1 MATTMPL
8 HEWLRFID
16 SEYLSSF
23 IRDGGASIKF
33 AVTRDG
39 LKPTLYEA
47 VASRCRASGYLVVK
61 LDAVATRVH
70 MPQDLFFGM
79 ASQVDWRLTARRL
92 VLKLAKERGYRV
104 DHLDARR
111 DRNPFTAI
119 GEANALESESIY
131 RELRPF
137 IDSDVAKNRHM
148 AKDFRVAMSHFC
160 QCENMRGNDDDAYVG
175 QPLIDWLTG
184 AVTGMSHVK
193 PFSVYTGINR
203 TTARHFIESALY
215 WFRYVGYAGTVI
227 LVDNSRVTLPRN
239 PRDGF
244 RHYTRAM
251 AMDHYEVLREFVDAT
266 DQLTGALLVVVTND
280 EFLDESGPKGYH
292 IYQALMTRIMDDVHD
307 KNQANPMASLVRLA

>member
-1 MATTMPL
+1 MANTMSR

-23 IRDGGASIKF
+23 IRDGGAAIKF

-39 LKPTLYEA
+39 LTSALLEA
-47 VASRCRASGYLVVK
+47 VQSRCRASGYLVVK

-70 MPQDLFFGM
+70 MPQDIFFGM
-79 ASQVDWRLTARRL
+79 SKQVDWRLLARRL
-92 VLKLAKERGYRV
+92 ILKLAKERGYRV
-104 DHLDARR
+104 DHLDAHH

-137 IDSDVAKNRHM
+137 IDSEVANNPRM

-160 QCENMRGNDDDAYVG
+160 QCENTRGQDSYVG

-184 AVTGMSHVK
+184 VVTRVSHVK
-193 PFSVYTGINR
+193 SFSVYTGINR

-227 LVDNSRVTLPRN
+227 LFDNARVTLARN
-239 PRDGF
+239 PKDGL

-266 DQLTGALLVVVTND
+266 DQLTGALMIVVTNN
-280 EFLDESGPKGYH
+280 EFLDETGPKGYH

-307 KNQANPMASLVRLA
+307 KNQVNPMSSLVRLT

>member
-1 MATTMPL
+1 MANTMPL
-8 HEWLRFID
+8 HEWLRFMD

-33 AVTRDG
+33 AVTREG
-39 LKPTLYEA
+39 LKPALYEA
-47 VASRCRASGYLVVK
+47 LESQCRASGYVVVK
-61 LDAVATRVH
+61 LDAVAARVH
-70 MPQDLFFGM
+70 MPQDIFFGM
-79 ASQVDWRLTARRL
+79 AKQVDWRLSARRL
-92 VLKLAKERGYRV
+92 ILKLAKERGYRV
-104 DHLDARR
+104 DHLDPSQ
-111 DRNPFTAI
+111 DRNPFMAI

-131 RELRPF
+131 RELSPF
-137 IDSDVAKNRHM
+137 IESEVDKNRRM

-160 QCENMRGNDDDAYVG
+160 RFENMRGSGSYIG

-184 AVTGMSHVK
+184 TVTRVSHVK
-193 PFSVYTGINR
+193 SFSIYTGINR

-227 LVDNSRVTLPRN
+227 LFDNSRVTLARN

-251 AMDHYEVLREFVDAT
+251 AMDHYEVLREFVDTT
-266 DQLTGALLVVVTND
+266 DQLTGALMVVVTNYD
-280 EFLDESGPKGYH
+280 FLDESGPKGYH

-307 KNQANPMASLVRLA
+307 RNQVNPMASLVRLS

>member
-1 MATTMPL
+1 MANTMPL
-8 HEWLRFID
+8 PEWLRFID

-39 LKPTLYEA
+39 LKPALYEA
-47 VASRCRASGYLVVK
+47 LESQCRTSGYVVVK

-70 MPQDLFFGM
+70 MPQDIFFGI
-79 ASQVDWRLTARRL
+79 ANQVDWRLSARRL
-92 VLKLAKERGYRV
+92 IMKLAAERGYRV
-104 DHLDARR
+104 DHLDPHQ
-111 DRNPFTAI
+111 DRNPFAAI

-160 QCENMRGNDDDAYVG
+160 QCENRRGNDSYVG

-184 AVTGMSHVK
+184 AVTRVSHVK
-193 PFSVYTGINR
+193 PFSVYTSINR

-227 LVDNSRVTLPRN
+227 LFDNSRVTLARN
-239 PRDGF
+239 PKDGF

-251 AMDHYEVLREFVDAT
+251 AMDHYEVLREFVDTT
-266 DQLTGALLVVVTND
+266 DQLTGALMVVVTNS
-280 EFLDESGPKGYH
+280 EFLDETGPKGYH

-307 KNQANPMASLVRLA
+307 KNQVNPMASLVRLS

>member
-1 MATTMPL
+1 MANSMPL
-8 HEWLRFID
+8 HEWMRFID
-16 SEYLSSF
+16 TEYLSSF

-33 AVTRDG
+33 AVTQDG
-39 LKPTLYEA
+39 LKRALYEGME
-47 VASRCRASGYLVVK
+47 SRCRAAGYVVIK
-61 LDAVATRVH
+61 LDAAATRVH
-70 MPQDLFFGM
+70 MPQDIFFGM
-79 ASQVDWRLTARRL
+79 ASQVDWRLSARHL
-92 VLKLAKERGYRV
+92 ILKLARGRGYRV
-104 DHLDARR
+104 DHLDPRQI
-111 DRNPFTAI
+111 RNPFAAI

-160 QCENMRGNDDDAYVG
+160 QCENMRDHDSYVG

-184 AVTGMSHVK
+184 TVTRVSHVK
-193 PFSVYTGINR
+193 SFSVYTAINR
-203 TTARHFIESALY
+203 TTARHFIESAFY

-227 LVDNSRVTLPRN
+227 LLDNSRVTLARN
-239 PRDGF
+239 PKDGF

-266 DQLTGALLVVVTND
+266 DQLTGALMIVATNN
-280 EFLDESGPKGYH
+280 EFLDETGPKGYH

-307 KNQANPMASLVRLA
+307 KNRVNPMASLVRLS

>member
-1 MATTMPL
+1 MANTMPL
-8 HEWLRFID
+8 HEWLRFVE

-33 AVTRDG
+33 AVTQDG
-39 LKPTLYEA
+39 LKPALYEA
-47 VASRCRASGYLVVK
+47 LESRCRTSGYVVVK
-61 LDAVATRVH
+61 LDALATRAH
-70 MPQDLFFGM
+70 MPQDIFFGM
-79 ASQVDWRLTARRL
+79 ANQVDWRLLARRL
-92 VLKLAKERGYRV
+92 ILKLAQERGYRV
-104 DHLDARR
+104 DHLDLWQ

-119 GEANALESESIY
+119 GESNALESESIY

-137 IDSDVAKNRHM
+137 IDSEVAKNRHM

-160 QCENMRGNDDDAYVG
+160 QCENTRGQDSYVG

-184 AVTGMSHVK
+184 AVTRVSHVK
-193 PFSVYTGINR
+193 SFSVYTGINR

-227 LVDNSRVTLPRN
+227 LFDNARVTLARN
-239 PRDGF
+239 PKDGF

-266 DQLTGALLVVVTND
+266 DRLTGALMVVVTNN
-280 EFLDESGPKGYH
+280 EFLDETGPKGYH

-307 KNQANPMASLVRLA
+307 KNQVNPMASLVRLS